1 MPCSHQRAQQM
12 REFFAQLHHIMT
24 LCLEELEQGAQMR
37 CRKRRP
43 AAVEWPVAVHELVYP
58 ATEIVRGRSVEMRLM
73 MQFFTRR
80 QGFVPSFI

>member
-1 MPCSHQRAQQM
+1 
-12 REFFAQLHHIMT
+12 
-24 LCLEELEQGAQMR
+24 MR

-43 AAVEWPVAVHELVYP
+43 AAVEWPIAVHELVYP

>member
-1 MPCSHQRAQQM
+1 
-12 REFFAQLHHIMT
+12 
-24 LCLEELEQGAQMR
+24 MR

-43 AAVEWPVAVHELVYP
+43 AAVKWPVAVHKLVHP

-73 MQFFTRR
+73 TQFFTHR